1 MSLKRQWKRHHR
13 REAPELSITAFMNL
27 MVILVPFLLI
37 TAVFSRLAILE
48 MRLPTPSDTPPEQ
61 QQEDTKQLRLIV
73 RADGLTLQKLD
84 GKKPAELPSV
94 ANDNPAK
101 RYDYESLRDELK
113 KIKAKYPK
121 KKNISL
127 LFEQDIPYDV
137 MVQIMD
143 TVRVIKVIRDGEVK
157 KGELFPD
164 ISIGDAPLSTT
175 PQTSAD
181 NTAETA
187 P

>member
-13 REAPELSITAFMNL
+13 RETPELSITAFMNL

-61 QQEDTKQLRLIV
+61 QQEEQKQLRLIV
-73 RADGLTLQKLD
+73 RANGITLQKLD
-84 GKKPAELPSV
+84 GKKPVELPTV
-94 ANDNPAK
+94 THENPAK
-101 RYDYESLRDELK
+101 RYDYDSLRDELK

-127 LFEQDIPYDV
+127 LFEEDIPYDV

-143 TVRVIKVIRDGEVK
+143 TVRIIKVLRDGEVK

-164 ISIGDAPLSTT
+164 ISIGDAPITT
-175 PQTSAD
+175 PVSS
-181 NTAETA
+181 NTEAT